1 MRSFLMIFVSVLAAV
16 VGQLCMKQGMIQ
28 VGALEMKS
36 LQELLVVARRVF
48 SKPLVLAG
56 LTCYA
61 IGALAWLIV
70 LSRLDLGFAYP
81 MLALT
86 YAIIPVAA
94 HVFLGEEI
102 PILRWV
108 GIGIVIVGVLLIAQ
122 TGRVQ

>member
-1 MRSFLMIFVSVLAAV
+1 MRSSLMIFVSVLAAV
-16 VGQLCMKQGMIQ
+16 VGQLCLKQGMTQ

-36 LQELLVVARRVF
+36 LQELLLVAQRV
-48 SKPLVLAG
+48 SSNPLVLAG
-56 LTCYA
+56 LICYVVA
-61 IGALAWLIV
+61 ALAWLIV

-86 YAIIPVAA
+86 YAIIPMAA